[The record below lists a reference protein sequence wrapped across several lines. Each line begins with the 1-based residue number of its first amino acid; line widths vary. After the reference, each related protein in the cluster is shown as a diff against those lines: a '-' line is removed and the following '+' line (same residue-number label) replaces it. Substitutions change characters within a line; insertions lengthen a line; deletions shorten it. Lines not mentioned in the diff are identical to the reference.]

1 MYFFNMRVMKAI
13 QIVYYKPYVIYYLK
27 ELLCF
32 SIYYYTTHLHF
43 CQVLFGNLLKKNFLR
58 SNTKGGI
65 KPLHTRRW
73 EFIPYKL
80 SIIYDIHIVQFYCI
94 FYENY
99 NAENGKTKC
108 RIPT

>member
-13 QIVYYKPYVIYYLK
+13 QIVYYKPYVIHYLK

-43 CQVLFGNLLKKNFLR
+43 CQVLFENLLNFFLQP
-58 SNTKGGI
+58 NTKGGI

-73 EFIPYKL
+73 EFIPYRL
-80 SIIYDIHIVQFYCI
+80 SIIYDIYFVQFYCI
-94 FYENY
+94 FYETFY
-99 NAENGKTKC
+99 AESGKIKC